1 MNLHPTEEEEEA
13 VEDPPGVTND
23 KEEKKGMWFQ
33 SVRRTGEERKVP
45 GDEENEFS

>member
-1 MNLHPTEEEEEA
+1 MEADEEEEEEEA
-13 VEDPPGVTND
+13 VEDPPAVANE

-33 SVRRTGEERKVP
+33 SVRRTGEERRAP